1 MVERESWKVGVGER
15 QVGGGLPGGSEK
27 QGRSQTWQERAQYRP
42 RRRGAASRVG
52 GEQRHCR
59 GDARWRRERGDEV
72 REVLVGGV
80 GPMREVTSKSAI
92 LYKPERVMN
101 YPV

>member
-1 MVERESWKVGVGER
+1 MGE
-15 QVGGGLPGGSEK
+15 
-27 QGRSQTWQERAQYRP
+27 
-42 RRRGAASRVG
+42 
-52 GEQRHCR
+52 EQRHCR
-59 GDARWRRERGDEV
+59 GDAGWRRERGDEV

-80 GPMREVTSKSAI
+80 GPVREVTSKSAI

>member
-1 MVERESWKVGVGER
+1 MARASSAPVRSWPWLPAGMGE
-15 QVGGGLPGGSEK
+15 
-27 QGRSQTWQERAQYRP
+27 
-42 RRRGAASRVG
+42 
-52 GEQRHCR
+52 EQRHCR
-59 GDARWRRERGDEV
+59 GDGRWRRERGDEV

-80 GPMREVTSKSAI
+80 GPVREVTSKSAI